1 MAFIEQIVEWDK
13 QLLLLGNSFHTP
25 FLDDFML
32 IFSGKLIWT
41 PAAIAILYAVV
52 RTQRRDALW
61 VIVFLALA
69 IVAADQLS
77 SGVIKPLVARLR
89 PTHEPTL
96 AGLVQVVHDYTG
108 GRYGF
113 VSSHAANACA
123 VALFTS
129 LLFRRTIYSVTMTL
143 WAGFD
148 MYTRI
153 YLGVHYPGDIICGA
167 AIGIMVALAA
177 FVLMK
182 RFVPRTLT
190 HTDETCM
197 DRCVYAI
204 VSVVAVSVLCIAL
217 FHHAWPILA

>member
-32 IFSGKLIWT
+32 IFSGKLIWI

-177 FVLMK
+177 FALMK
-182 RFVPRTLT
+182 RFAPRTLT
-190 HTDETCM
+190 HTDEMCM
-197 DRCVYAI
+197 DRCVYTI
-204 VSVVAVSVLCIAL
+204 VSVVAVSVLCSAL
-217 FHHAWPILA
+217 FHHAWPMLA

>member
-1 MAFIEQIVEWDK
+1 MTFIEQIVEWDK

-32 IFSGKLIWT
+32 IFSGKLIWI
-41 PAAIAILYAVV
+41 PAAIAILYAIV

-77 SGVIKPLVARLR
+77 SGVIKPLAARLR

-96 AGLVQVVHDYTG
+96 EGLVQVVHGYTG

-123 VALFTS
+123 IALFTS
-129 LLFRRTIYSVTMTL
+129 MLFRRRLYTWTITL
-143 WAGFD
+143 WALFD

-153 YLGVHYPGDIICGA
+153 YLGVHYPGDIVCGA
-167 AIGIMVALAA
+167 LIGAVAALTA
-177 FVLMK
+177 FALMK
-182 RFVPRTLT
+182 RCVPRTLT
-190 HTDETCM
+190 HTDDAHTDMCM
-197 DRCVYAI
+197 YAI
-204 VSVVAVSVLCIAL
+204 VAVVVVSVLGIAVC
-217 FHHAWPILA
+217 HSAWPMLA

>member
-32 IFSGKLIWT
+32 IFSGKLIWI

-89 PTHEPTL
+89 PTHEPPVW
-96 AGLVQVVHDYTG
+96 AMW
-108 GRYGF
+108 
-113 VSSHAANACA
+113 
-123 VALFTS
+123 ALPPT
-129 LLFRRTIYSVTMTL
+129 RT
-143 WAGFD
+143 
-148 MYTRI
+148 
-153 YLGVHYPGDIICGA
+153 
-167 AIGIMVALAA
+167 
-177 FVLMK
+177 
-182 RFVPRTLT
+182 
-190 HTDETCM
+190 
-197 DRCVYAI
+197 
-204 VSVVAVSVLCIAL
+204 
-217 FHHAWPILA
+217 